1 MNKPVV
7 RPALITTAFSVLIV
21 LAASVVVACGS
32 SSSDDSSASPA
43 AGSATKTASPAAQRT
58 PKNALPD
65 GPLQVLT
72 IEVSQPVADL
82 GTISLNTPVRT
93 GWVLRNT
100 GTTPVSIG
108 RPSIEVLEGC

>member
-1 MNKPVV
+1 MNRRIACTV
-7 RPALITTAFSVLIV
+7 LITTGFSALVV
-21 LAASVVVACGS
+21 LAASVLLACGS
-32 SSSDDSSASPA
+32 GSDGGSSGSPQPA
-43 AGSATKTASPAAQRT
+43 ATRNASPAAQGT

-72 IEVSQPVADL
+72 VEVTQPVADL
-82 GTISLNTPVRT
+82 GKIPLNTPVRT